1 MNIKDHA
8 SRMPWVLWG
17 IAAAVTAATLP
28 YLVTGVSGEIAAGA
42 LSDGAKVLL
51 VIHMVFPAVG
61 LVLLVPALRSPGP
74 DGLGWLVAGVLSGM
88 MLFGSLFPTAVLGA
102 GLIGMRNRRPL
113 HVVGITAAVGA
124 GLAWFVTPI
133 PEDRDDWF
141 ALVPLM
147 IGLCSATLLGM
158 LQRGQQELADARVAQ
173 SRAEERARISREM
186 HDSLAHRL
194 SLISLHAAALGN
206 RTDLA
211 PEVVATTA
219 ATIHTMTAE
228 AGRELRQI
236 LQVLH
241 DDDSGAAPVVTWRDV
256 TAVLQ
261 RENDGGLQVEAEVAP
276 GWLPAFEA
284 ADARTRHA
292 VLRSVEELLGNARQH
307 GDGHAAL
314 SFEVTASELVLTC
327 ANRVGGVRRVLPGH
341 GLGLPGLE
349 ERLRLL
355 GGRFEAGATE
365 GWFRARAEFPTREV
379 EHG

>member
-1 MNIKDHA
+1 MEKLA
-8 SRMPWVLWG
+8 SRLPWVLWV
-17 IAAAVTAATLP
+17 IAAVLTMALFP
-28 YLVTGVSGEIAAGA
+28 YLVEDVTRFLGKRTDLPGWARPLFMSQIGA
-42 LSDGAKVLL
+42 PFLGLVVLL
-51 VIHMVFPAVG
+51 PAVRRPRVAPA
-61 LVLLVPALRSPGP
+61 VLAIVLGMVP
-74 DGLGWLVAGVLSGM
+74 LGAVL
-88 MLFGSLFPTAVLGA
+88 PTASLGA
-102 GLIGMRNRRPL
+102 GLLGMRIRHPL
-113 HVVGITAAVGA
+113 PVVLAAGIAGA
-124 GLAWFVTPI
+124 GLGWCIDPI
-133 PEDRDDWF
+133 PDLKSKWF
-141 ALVPLM
+141 DAVPMSLSLV
-147 IGLCSATLLGM
+147 SATLFGM
-158 LQRGQQELADARVAQ
+158 LLRGQQQLAEARVAQ

-194 SLISLHAAALGN
+194 SLVSLHASALGS

-211 PEVVATTA
+211 PEVVGSTA
-219 ATIHTMTAE
+219 RTIQSMAQE

-241 DDDSGAAPVVTWRDV
+241 HDDSGAAPVVTWRDV

-284 ADARTRHA
+284 ADVQTRHA

-307 GDGHAAL
+307 GDGHAEL
-314 SFEVTASELVLTC
+314 SFEVTADALVLTC

-341 GLGLPGLE
+341 GLGLPGLG

-379 EHG
+379 GHG

>member
-1 MNIKDHA
+1 MEKLA
-8 SRMPWVLWG
+8 GRLPWVLWV
-17 IAAAVTAATLP
+17 IAVVLTMAVLP
-28 YLVTGVSGEIAAGA
+28 YLVDEVIHVLGERTDLPGWARPLFVSQIGA
-42 LSDGAKVLL
+42 PLLGLVVLL
-51 VIHMVFPAVG
+51 PAVHRPRVAPAVIAIMLG
-61 LVLLVPALRSPGP
+61 MVP
-74 DGLGWLVAGVLSGM
+74 LGVVQPS
-88 MLFGSLFPTAVLGA
+88 AVLGA
-102 GLIGMRNRRPL
+102 GLLGMRLRRPL
-113 HVVGITAAVGA
+113 RVVLVAGVVGA
-124 GLAWFVTPI
+124 GLGWCLDPI
-133 PEDRDDWF
+133 PDLRSKWF
-141 ALVPLM
+141 DAVPMAL
-147 IGLCSATLLGM
+147 GLVSATLLGM
-158 LQRGQQELADARVAQ
+158 LLRGQQELAEARVTQ

-194 SLISLHAAALGN
+194 SLISLHATALGS

-211 PEVVATTA
+211 PEVVARTA
-219 ATIHTMTAE
+219 ATIQTMTAQ

-261 RENDGGLQVEAEVAP
+261 RETDGGMQVEAEVAP

-284 ADARTRHA
+284 TDARTRHA

-307 GDGHAAL
+307 GDGDAAI
-314 SFEVTASELVLTC
+314 SFEVAGSALVLTC
-327 ANRVGGVRRVLPGH
+327 ANGVGGVRRAIPGH

>member
-1 MNIKDHA
+1 MEKLA
-8 SRMPWVLWG
+8 SRLPWVLWV
-17 IAAAVTAATLP
+17 IAAVLTMAILP
-28 YLVTGVSGEIAAGA
+28 YVVDEVIHVLEERTDLPGWARPLFVSQIGAPILGLV
-42 LSDGAKVLL
+42 VLL
-51 VIHMVFPAVG
+51 PAVRRPRVAPAVIAI
-61 LVLLVPALRSPGP
+61 VLGMVP
-74 DGLGWLVAGVLSGM
+74 LGAVQ
-88 MLFGSLFPTAVLGA
+88 PTASLGA
-102 GLIGMRNRRPL
+102 GLLGMRIRHPL
-113 HVVGITAAVGA
+113 PVVLAAGIAGA
-124 GLAWFVTPI
+124 GLGWCIDPI
-133 PEDRDDWF
+133 PDLRSKWF
-141 ALVPLM
+141 DAVPMTLSLV
-147 IGLCSATLLGM
+147 SATLFGM
-158 LQRGQQELADARVAQ
+158 LLRGQQQLAEARVTQ

-194 SLISLHAAALGN
+194 SLISLHATALGN

-211 PEVVATTA
+211 PEVVARTA

-261 RENDGGLQVEAEVAP
+261 RETDGGLQVEAEVAP

-307 GDGHAAL
+307 GDGHAAI
-314 SFEVTASELVLTC
+314 SFEVTGSALVLTC
-327 ANRVGGVRRVLPGH
+327 ANGVGGVRRVLPGH
-341 GLGLPGLE
+341 GLGLPGLG

-379 EHG
+379 GHG